1 MSTLL
6 WQYLIQGIMTVF
18 ICLFFWVFII
28 CRDNFNDD
36 DRILKLTARHNLER
50 SHWHEEIGKLEEQIN
65 RLSLENARLR
75 QALYI
80 DTDPTKP
87 EVTF

>member
-1 MSTLL
+1 MPTLF
-6 WQYLIQGIMTVF
+6 WQYAIQGIMTVI
-18 ICLFFWVFII
+18 ICLVFWVFIL
-28 CRDNFNDD
+28 CRDNFNDE
-36 DRILKLTARHNLER
+36 DRIICLTARHNLER
-50 SHWHEEIGKLEEQIN
+50 SHWEEERGRLEEQIN

-75 QALYI
+75 QALYN